1 VEEFTKEFNRLQATE
16 GSRFEH
22 ASSELARIERRLRN
36 IIEAISEGAPTRPL
50 KQELLA
56 LETRQDEL
64 GAAGEAGARAPTHP
78 SQFGRGI
85 QAESGGAARGIKS
98 MSSKSGNRFCE
109 KGHART
115 KR

>member
-36 IIEAISEGAPTRPL
+36 IIEAISEGVPARTL

-64 GAAGEAGARAPTHP
+64 
-78 SQFGRGI
+78 RGCWR
-85 QAESGGAARGIKS
+85 GGSRSAHSSIPIWPRHTGGKWRGCT
-98 MSSKSGNRFCE
+98 R
-109 KGHART
+109 HYY
-115 KR
+115 